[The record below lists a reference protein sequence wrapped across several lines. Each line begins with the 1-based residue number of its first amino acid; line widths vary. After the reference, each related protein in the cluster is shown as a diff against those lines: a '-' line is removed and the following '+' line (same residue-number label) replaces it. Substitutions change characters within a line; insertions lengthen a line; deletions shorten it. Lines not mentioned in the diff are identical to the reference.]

1 MRRLIPL
8 ALLALLAAVVIT
20 ACGGSDGGSD
30 EGGTT
35 AVEKPTVPAGAV
47 AVVGTETI
55 TQEQFDEL
63 YASAVK
69 QGEASG
75 QTAPKEGSE
84 EEKTLK
90 QQVLQSLVQN
100 AEIRQEADARGI
112 KVDDTQVQ
120 DDIEAFKLQCCEGK
134 DTKFETYLKD
144 QGLTIAA
151 LEDQFALRQ
160 QAQALYDDITK
171 DVKVTE
177 DEAKK
182 QYETDKDER
191 YTTARSRKVAHI
203 LIDVKPKGEST
214 DADCARAEE
223 VLKEV
228 EANPGDWKALVKKYS
243 ADPGSKDTGG
253 EYDITDD
260 ENWDADFREGAFGLA
275 AEGDITDPPV
285 KSQFGCH
292 IIKALGPI
300 TDATTQPFDEV
311 KQQIIDE
318 LTQTK
323 KNEVA
328 TTWFEGV
335 QKDYAAK
342 TAFAAGYELPPAQTT
357 EATTAETTG

>member
-1 MRRLIPL
+1 MRRLFPL
-8 ALLALLAAVVIT
+8 ALLALLAAFAVA
-20 ACGGSDGGSD
+20 ACGGSDGGS
-30 EGGTT
+30 EGGGTT

-55 TQEQFDEL
+55 MQEQFDQL

-69 QGEASG
+69 QGEVSG
-75 QTAPKEGSE
+75 QTPPTEGSAE
-84 EEKTLK
+84 ETTLK

-100 AEIRQEADARGI
+100 AEIRHEAVAKGI
-112 KVDDTQVQ
+112 KVDDKQVQ

-134 DTKFETYLKD
+134 DKQFETYLKD
-144 QGLTIAA
+144 QGLTVAA
-151 LEDQFALRQ
+151 LEEQFALRQ
-160 QAQALYDDITK
+160 QAQALYDQITK

-182 QYETDKDER
+182 QYETDREER
-191 YTTARSRKVAHI
+191 YTTARSRKVAH
-203 LIDVKPKGEST
+203 LLVDVKPKGEST

-223 VLKEV
+223 ILKEV
-228 EANPGDWKALVKKYS
+228 KANPGDWKALVKKYS

-260 ENWDADFREGAFGLA
+260 ENWDPDFRTGAFALA
-275 AEGDITDPPV
+275 AEGDLTDPPV

-323 KNEVA
+323 KNEAA
-328 TTWFEGV
+328 TKWFEGV

-357 EATTAETTG
+357 ATTTAETTG